1 MKEGKTPPTEEEL
14 QEKMNKE
21 REAEYEK
28 KLKQYKDKAGTKR
41 SSDETIKKVIE
52 VTNAHEKKL
61 EEFKNDT

>member
-61 EEFKNDT
+61 EEFKNDA